1 MSQLTK
7 QETPNVATA
16 ERLQEA
22 ATFTPR
28 FDIWENEDEILLCGD
43 LPGVAPNDLD
53 IRFENGELTIHG
65 RVAPRHAERRSL
77 YAEYGV
83 GDFFRSFT
91 IGEAIDSTQISAEL
105 KHGVVTLHLP
115 KTAAVRPRRI
125 AVRADA

>member
-28 FDIWENEDEILLCGD
+28 FDIWEDDSEILLCGD

>member
-7 QETPNVATA
+7 QETPNVAMA
-16 ERLQEA
+16 ERMQEA

-28 FDIWENEDEILLCGD
+28 FDIWENEDEILLYGD

-77 YAEYGV
+77 YGEYGV
-83 GDFFRSFT
+83 GDFFRSFA
-91 IGEAIDSTQISAEL
+91 IGQTIDSTQISAGL
-105 KHGVVTLHLP
+105 KQGVVILHLP

-125 AVRADA
+125 AVKAGV

>member
-7 QETPNVATA
+7 HEAPETATV
-16 ERLQEA
+16 ERTHEG
-22 ATFTPR
+22 TSFTPR

-43 LPGVAPNDLD
+43 LPGVEAKDLD
-53 IRFENGELTIHG
+53 IRFEKGELMIHG
-65 RVAPRHAERRSL
+65 RVAPRHADRRAL
-77 YAEYGV
+77 YGEYGV
-83 GDFFRSFT
+83 GDFFRSFA

-125 AVRADA
+125 AVKTDA